1 MKWKS
6 LLICATA
13 LMSFATVN
21 AQVPSASASASESPS
36 ASPET
41 SEHHGWG
48 RHHGFGELL
57 KQLNLTDAQKQQ
69 VKQYFSD
76 NKPAFKTNMLNLL
89 KAKQAVDSAI
99 EKNPS
104 DESTI
109 RSLSANVGT
118 AQTEL
123 AAQHAK
129 FDAFLQS
136 ILTTEQKQTLT
147 TLQQKRD
154 ARIQSQISHLSQT
167 NS

>member
-1 MKWKS
+1 
-6 LLICATA
+6 
-13 LMSFATVN
+13 MSFATVN
-21 AQVPSASASASESPS
+21 AQVPSASASASVSPS

-41 SEHHGWG
+41 GEHHGWG
-48 RHHGFGELL
+48 HHHGFGAQL

-69 VKQYFSD
+69 VKQFFSD
-76 NKPAFKTNMLNLL
+76 NKQAFKTNMLNLL
-89 KAKQAVDSAI
+89 KAKQAVNSAI

-154 ARIQSQISHLSQT
+154 ARIQSQISQLSQT